1 MALSVAVLTMAGFLF
16 ARLCQM
22 LRLAR
27 KAELMCINRPSFWSG
42 TSEDIRCK
50 EASMKPIV
58 TWVVLANARVAN
70 VYAHMGPGNGLTAV
84 GDQSRHAPEIPMPRD
99 KAGVGHSIGGPGVSA
114 VAQKSPKEMA
124 ENRFA
129 KEVIDGLSEA
139 CRRKRFDRF
148 VLIAGPHMMGLLR
161 AHLKGP
167 LSAVLIGEIPK
178 DLSAQSIGD
187 IETHLGELIAV

>member
-1 MALSVAVLTMAGFLF
+1 
-16 ARLCQM
+16 
-22 LRLAR
+22 
-27 KAELMCINRPSFWSG
+27 
-42 TSEDIRCK
+42 
-50 EASMKPIV
+50 MKPIV

-139 CRRKRFDRF
+139 RRRKRFDRL

-161 AHLKGP
+161 ANLNGP

-178 DLSAQSIGD
+178 DLSAQPLGD

>member
-1 MALSVAVLTMAGFLF
+1 MVGVLF
-16 ARLCQM
+16 ARHCQM
-22 LRLAR
+22 PCHGR
-27 KAELMCINRPSFWSG
+27 KAELICINRPKFSSG

-139 CRRKRFDRF
+139 RRRKRFDRL

-161 AHLKGP
+161 ANLNGP

-178 DLSAQSIGD
+178 DLSAQPLGD